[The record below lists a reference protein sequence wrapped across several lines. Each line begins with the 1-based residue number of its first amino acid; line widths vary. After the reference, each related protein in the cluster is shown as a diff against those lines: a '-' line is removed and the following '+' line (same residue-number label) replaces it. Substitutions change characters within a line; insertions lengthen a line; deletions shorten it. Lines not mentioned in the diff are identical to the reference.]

1 MASNDETTDLFTT
14 TGPTGQGSQ
23 DTDAGRG
30 DSGPNGQGGQGSQ
43 STAAGA
49 PDGGAAPAD
58 DPS

>member
-30 DSGPNGQGGQGSQ
+30 DSGPNGAEVQ
-43 STAAGA
+43 ALRIR
-49 PDGGAAPAD
+49 
-58 DPS
+58 